1 MARFSSHLSNL
12 SDLRFDEIKPTV
24 VFKMG
29 GVCCFNPVKFALPS
43 KVSTKTTPSREKNKI
58 LATSKNNSVHTY
70 VRLWE
75 ILGNVN

>member
-12 SDLRFDEIKPTV
+12 SDLRFDEIKPTG
-24 VFKMG
+24 FKMG

-58 LATSKNNSVHTY
+58 LAHFK
-70 VRLWE
+70 E
-75 ILGNVN
+75 

>member
-1 MARFSSHLSNL
+1 MAWFSSHLSNL

-29 GVCCFNPVKFALPS
+29 GLCCFNPVKFALPS
-43 KVSTKTTPSREKNKI
+43 KVSTKTTPSRGIHKI
-58 LATSKNNSVHTY
+58 LAHFKEYLGAHL
-70 VRLWE
+70 RKMLE